1 MSSGQPASLSTEG
14 QTEIARMI
22 ETNVNESEKA
32 RRRQI
37 GTIGTVA
44 RVLIGFFMVLYGLT
58 GGRIEVMHSNV
69 QTGFDPLS
77 VGVGVVAFPALLL
90 AWQWIRARTA
100 KTRYEAT
107 GPLATTIN
115 IAVFIALVLTPLY
128 APHLSFTSGAA
139 LIFYGASML
148 VAAARGYG
156 GCEVLAISN
165 WILRRDD
172 QVGCLVLSPIDNY
185 ERRLKSTHSDRH

>member
-1 MSSGQPASLSTEG
+1 MS
-14 QTEIARMI
+14 
-22 ETNVNESEKA
+22 ETNVNEPEKA
-32 RRRQI
+32 PRRQI
-37 GTIGTVA
+37 GTIGTVS
-44 RVLIGFFMVLYGLT
+44 RVVIGFFMVLYGLT

-69 QTGFDPLS
+69 QIGFDPFS
-77 VGVGVVAFPALLL
+77 VGLGVVAFPALLL

-100 KTRYEAT
+100 KARYDAT

-128 APHLSFTSGAA
+128 APPLSFTSNAA
-139 LIFYGASML
+139 LVFYGASML
-148 VAAARGYG
+148 LAAARGYG

-172 QVGCLVLSPIDNY
+172 QIGCLVLSPIDNY

>member
-1 MSSGQPASLSTEG
+1 MTES
-14 QTEIARMI
+14 
-22 ETNVNESEKA
+22 NVDELEKA
-32 RRRQI
+32 PRRQI

-44 RVLIGFFMVLYGLT
+44 RVLIGFLMLLYGLT
-58 GGRIEVMHSNV
+58 GGRIEVMRGTL

-77 VGVGVVAFPALLL
+77 VAVGVVAFPAVLL
-90 AWQWIRARTA
+90 AWQWLRARSA

-128 APHLSFTSGAA
+128 ASPLSFTSNAA

-148 VAAARGYG
+148 LAAARGYG

-172 QVGCLVLSPIDNY
+172 QIGCLVLSPIDDY
-185 ERRLKSTHSDRH
+185 ERQLKSSQSGRH